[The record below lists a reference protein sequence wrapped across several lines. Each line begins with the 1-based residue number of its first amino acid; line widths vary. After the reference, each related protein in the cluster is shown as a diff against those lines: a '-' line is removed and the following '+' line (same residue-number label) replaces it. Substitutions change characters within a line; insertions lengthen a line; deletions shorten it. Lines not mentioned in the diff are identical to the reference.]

1 MARSWFPLLKNYRF
15 EFKHL
20 FVLLVV
26 IASFQIIVSYIHKTS
41 LENLLYKTQDWYQLD
56 SAERLANITATSLE
70 LLLETTIRQ
79 HSIND
84 SKRIIQAFNIILS
97 QQSLEHD
104 VQDICLIIDNGTNRY
119 VIDNGQLFYAYYFTS
134 NPTMQKPDSNQVKY
148 LTLYNTYRKS
158 LITSERTISIQD
170 EEEAFHVLVP
180 FVPKGEYAGAL
191 YIQNTPDFSIITQE
205 IISSYDEVTIIF
217 ASLIFLGLLAM
228 FYISSFTV
236 KERDEAQDLLLEETE
251 KRVKEQIH
259 HQKETQF
266 THRIYHT
273 HHKAEKIMGFIKEDL
288 YQLRSENIE
297 EIKYRV
303 EKYANFI
310 SRVIYDMKW
319 YDPPVQS
326 IRNPIFQTDLNE
338 VIQFIVT
345 HIFNRVSDK
354 RNNYQFQLELDPKL
368 PIININE
375 FVVWE
380 IIEPL
385 IQNSIDHSNKEKG
398 IVVNINTHYDMT
410 RNRSLIRIRD
420 NGMGI
425 PEDLLQKDENGIKKI
440 FLEHST
446 TKASLNNSGY
456 GCYIAHE
463 ISTQRCNW
471 KIDVENLSYGGCQF
485 ILEIPN

>member
-1 MARSWFPLLKNYRF
+1 
-15 EFKHL
+15 
-20 FVLLVV
+20 V

-79 HSIND
+79 HSIKD
-84 SKRIIQAFNIILS
+84 SKKIIQAFNIILS
-97 QQSLEHD
+97 QQTLEHD
-104 VQDICLIIDNGTNRY
+104 VQDICLIIDDGKKSY
-119 VIDNGQLFYAYYFTS
+119 VIDNGQDLYSYFFTK
-134 NPTMQKPDSNQVKY
+134 NPILLQPERDRSKF
-148 LTLYNTYRKS
+148 LALYNTYRNS
-158 LITSERTISIQD
+158 LITEETTISIQD
-170 EEEAFHVLVP
+170 KEETFHVLVP

-205 IISSYDEVTIIF
+205 IIASYDEVTIIF

-236 KERDEAQDLLLEETE
+236 KERDEAQVLLLEETE

-288 YQLRSENIE
+288 YQLNSENIE

-338 VIQFIVT
+338 VIRFIVT
-345 HIFNRVSDK
+345 NIFNRVSDK
-354 RNNYQFQLELDPKL
+354 RQNYQFKLELDNNL
-368 PIININE
+368 PVVNINE

-385 IQNSIDHSNKEKG
+385 IQNSIDHSNKEQG
-398 IVVNINTHYDMT
+398 IVINIKTIYDVKN
-410 RNRSLIRIRD
+410 NRSLIKIRD

-425 PEDLLQKDENGIKKI
+425 PVDLLEKDENGIKKI

-446 TKASLNNSGY
+446 TKTSMNNSGY

-471 KIDVENLSYGGCQF
+471 KIDAENLSDGGCQF
-485 ILEIPN
+485 ILDIPS

>member
-1 MARSWFPLLKNYRF
+1 MAPTKIPLLKNYRF

-20 FVLLVV
+20 LVLLLV
-26 IASFQIIVSYIHKTS
+26 IVTFQIIVSYIHKTS
-41 LENLLYKTQDWYQLD
+41 LENLLYNTQDWYQLD

-70 LLLETTIRQ
+70 LLLETTISQ
-79 HSIND
+79 HTIKD
-84 SKRIIQAFNIILS
+84 AKEIIQAFNIILS
-97 QQSLEHD
+97 QQTLEHD
-104 VQDICLIIDNGTNRY
+104 VQDICLMVDDGKHIN
-119 VIDNGQLFYAYYFTS
+119 VIDNGKVLYSYFYT
-134 NPTMQKPDSNQVKY
+134 NDPVIPKPEKERSEY
-148 LTLYNTYRKS
+148 LTLYNQYRKS
-158 LITSERTISIQD
+158 LISTERTISIQD
-170 EEEAFHVLVP
+170 GDQTFHVLVP

-191 YIQNTPDFSIITQE
+191 YIKNTPDFSIITQE
-205 IISSYDEVTIIF
+205 IIASYNEVTIIF

-251 KRVKEQIH
+251 KRVKDQIH
-259 HQKETQF
+259 HQKESQF

-288 YQLRSENIE
+288 YQLKPENIE

-326 IRNPIFQTDLNE
+326 IRNTIFQTDLNE
-338 VIQFIVT
+338 VIQFIVK

-354 RNNYQFQLELDPKL
+354 KNNYQFELDFDSEL
-368 PIININE
+368 PVIKINE

-385 IQNSIDHSNKEKG
+385 IQNSIDHSQNNQR
-398 IVVNINTHYDMT
+398 IVIKIKTSYDQTSNT
-410 RNRSLIRIRD
+410 SLLSISD
-420 NGMGI
+420 NGNGI
-425 PEDLLQKDENGIKKI
+425 PEDLMQLNENGTKKI

-446 TKASLNNSGY
+446 TKTSMNNSGY

-471 KIDVENLSYGGCQF
+471 KIDVSNMAGGGCQF

>member
-1 MARSWFPLLKNYRF
+1 
-15 EFKHL
+15 
-20 FVLLVV
+20 
-26 IASFQIIVSYIHKTS
+26 
-41 LENLLYKTQDWYQLD
+41 LD

-79 HSIND
+79 HSIKD

-97 QQSLEHD
+97 QQTLEHD
-104 VQDICLIIDNGTNRY
+104 VQDICLIIDDGKNRY
-119 VIDNGQLFYAYYFTS
+119 VIDNGQDLYSYYFTK
-134 NPTMQKPDSNQVKY
+134 NPLLPEPEKDRSEYLSLYTKY
-148 LTLYNTYRKS
+148 RNS
-158 LITSERTISIQD
+158 LITAETTISIQD
-170 EEEAFHVLVP
+170 EKEAFHVLVP

-205 IISSYDEVTIIF
+205 IIASYDEVTVIF

-236 KERDEAQDLLLEETE
+236 KERDEAQDLLLAETE

-288 YQLRSENIE
+288 YQLNSKNIE

-326 IRNPIFQTDLNE
+326 IRNPIFQTDLND

-354 RNNYQFQLELDPKL
+354 RDNYQFQLELDPQL
-368 PIININE
+368 PVIPINE

-398 IVVNINTHYDMT
+398 IVINITTIYDMT
-410 RNRSLIRIRD
+410 MNRSLIKIRD

-446 TKASLNNSGY
+446 TKTSMNNSGY

-471 KIDVENLSYGGCQF
+471 KIDVENLSNGGCQF
-485 ILEIPN
+485 VLEIPN